1 VSTSARLLLEQAA
14 CSTDD
19 RLNWNVNW
27 VRSEI
32 EVCEKVCF
40 FFPPDNISFLFSTFY
55 DCSGARGEAVS
66 TLRCMKLVDDS
77 ELEPYQFFLES
88 GIWF

>member
-1 VSTSARLLLEQAA
+1 MSTSARLLLEQAA

-40 FFPPDNISFLFSTFY
+40 FFPLIISPSSFPHFMTVQ
-55 DCSGARGEAVS
+55 EQEV
-66 TLRCMKLVDDS
+66 KLC
-77 ELEPYQFFLES
+77 LL
-88 GIWF
+88 